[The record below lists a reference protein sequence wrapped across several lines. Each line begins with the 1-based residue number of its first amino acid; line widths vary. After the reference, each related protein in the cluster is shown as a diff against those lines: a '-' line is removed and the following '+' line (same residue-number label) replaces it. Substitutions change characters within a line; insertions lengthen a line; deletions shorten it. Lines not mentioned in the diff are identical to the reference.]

1 MRRHHTGAALLAA
14 MLTVMLVATFAA
26 AALWQQWRGV
36 EVESAE
42 RTRQQASWV
51 LTGALDWARLIL
63 REDARSTG
71 GVDHLGEPWAVPLQE
86 SRLST
91 FLSADSSDTGN
102 DADAVFLSGE
112 ITDLQSL
119 LNVQDLF
126 QASSINPDALESFQ
140 RLFSL
145 LGLPASQLETLKENF
160 RFASDISVDNLSS
173 GKAPLRPTRV
183 EQLTWLG
190 LTPDAVAAL
199 QPYITLLPQT
209 TTVNVNTASA
219 QVIYAAAR
227 NISLADA
234 ERLVAVRQGRPFRT
248 MQDIITVLPDVKADD
263 LKNLGF
269 ATSFFEVRGRVRQ
282 DEVVIEERSV
292 VQRNSTTVTT
302 LSRERGVLDATAQ
315 SLIQQAQRR

>member
-1 MRRHHTGAALLAA
+1 MKRRSTGAALLAA

-42 RTRQQASWV
+42 RTRQQASWI

-91 FLSADSSDTGN
+91 FLSADSSDASN

-112 ITDLQSL
+112 ITDLQSF

-126 QASSINPDALESFQ
+126 QASSTNQDALESFR

-145 LGLPASQLETLKENF
+145 LGLPTSELGKLAENF
-160 RFASDISVDNLSS
+160 RFASDISVENLSS
-173 GKAPLRPTRV
+173 SRAPLAPTRV

-190 LTPDAVAAL
+190 LSPDTVAAL

-248 MQDIITVLPDVKADD
+248 TQDVVTVLPEVKPDD

-269 ATSFFEVRGRVRQ
+269 ATSYFEVRGRVRQ